1 MKIAERIKSSK
12 WWRAAGIRAVKTF
25 AEAAIAAIGTAAVM
39 WEVDWR
45 YTLSAACL
53 AAIISI
59 LVSLAGLPEVPEEEP
74 AGEEPEGTAE
84 AAEEPEET
92 EEEPAEEEAETAEET
107 DPDEDEPCG

>member
-1 MKIAERIKSSK
+1 MRMKIAERIKNSK

-74 AGEEPEGTAE
+74 AEEEAE
-84 AAEEPEET
+84 RPEET
-92 EEEPAEEEAETAEET
+92 EEEPAEEEAETAEEA

>member
-1 MKIAERIKSSK
+1 MKIAERIKNSK

-59 LVSLAGLPEVPEEEP
+59 LVSLAGLPEVPEEP
-74 AGEEPEGTAE
+74 AEEEPEETAE
-84 AAEEPEET
+84 EEPEET
-92 EEEPAEEEAETAEET
+92 EEEPAEEETETAEEA

>member
-1 MKIAERIKSSK
+1 MKIAERIKNSK
-12 WWRAAGIRAVKTF
+12 WWKAAGIRAVKTF

-59 LVSLAGLPEVPEEEP
+59 LMSLAGLPEVPEEEP
-74 AGEEPEGTAE
+74 AEEGAEEEEPEG
-84 AAEEPEET
+84 T
-92 EEEPAEEEAETAEET
+92 EEEPAEEEAETAEEA
-107 DPDEDEPCG
+107 DPDEEEPCG